1 MLHLFLLVTLTLAHG
16 ELPCAFTAPAGSGGL
31 AASRAFVA
39 AALAATNGSLTSD
52 LIICL
57 APGLHSVASEP
68 HALTGAVHG
77 VRGGGGRVV
86 WRGFGL
92 AAISGGLQVTGWA
105 PTTLGGSPA
114 FVAAVPAPLAATGAA
129 VRALWVRGARAAR
142 TRVEGAALGACTP
155 WSAAGAGG
163 ASGFT
168 CAAVPPAWATNS
180 TASIE
185 LTWPIV
191 VRNWIAP
198 RCTLASVVGANIT
211 LTSPCGAH
219 LAARW
224 GRLAAP
230 VAVEA
235 APAFPLPPG
244 VFFHD
249 RDGARLF
256 YAPTANQTSA
266 DLEAD
271 AWVAAQEVLSSLEHV
286 SGHSF
291 QGVNF
296 TYGAWAQVNSG
307 DGFVDDQAA
316 VFACS
321 STAVTPFCEGGTAEP
336 RGNVRVVGGA
346 GVAFEGCG
354 FAHLGAAY
362 ALSIMGGAKGPVVRG
377 CVFTDLSGGFLKLG
391 SITVAQNGGADPSL
405 WDSGASVTYNW
416 ASGLAEEYG
425 GACGYFGGF
434 LFSADVSHNT
444 VYDAGYSGFSQG
456 WGWGTLFPKGV
467 GNNSLSYNRA
477 VNVMRM
483 LRDGGG
489 IYVNGAENPEWPS
502 TMHHNFVDGDLAVYA
517 VFVRFASRAPL
528 PAGARLARG
537 GVFFARA
544 PQPPFLLPPTRTVPG
559 QWGFVLARV
568 R

>member
-1 MLHLFLLVTLTLAHG
+1 MSLLLLAILALARG

-31 AASRAFVA
+31 AAARDFLA
-39 AALAATNGSLTSD
+39 AAIFAKNGTLTSD
-52 LIICL
+52 LVICL

-68 HALTGAVHG
+68 HALTGAMHG
-77 VRGGGGRVV
+77 VRSGGGRVV
-86 WRGFGL
+86 WRGGGL
-92 AAISGGLQVTGWA
+92 AAISGGLQVAGWE
-105 PTTLGGSPA
+105 PTTLGGAPA

-155 WSAAGAGG
+155 WSTAGA
-163 ASGFT
+163 ASAGFT
-168 CAAVPPAWATNS
+168 CAAVPPAWAANS

-185 LTWPIV
+185 FTWPIV
-191 VRNWIAP
+191 VKNWIAP

-211 LTSPCGAH
+211 LAAPCGAH

-249 RDGARLF
+249 RDSARLF
-256 YAPTANQTSA
+256 YAPTANQTAA

-271 AWVAAQEVLSSLEHV
+271 AWVAAQEVLSSLENV
-286 SGHSF
+286 SGHAF

-296 TYGAWAQVNSG
+296 TYGAWAQANSG
-307 DGFVDDQAA
+307 DGFVDTQAA

-321 STAVTPFCEGGTAEP
+321 SGAVTPFCEGGAAEP

-354 FAHLGAAY
+354 FSHLGAAY

-391 SITVAQNGGADPSL
+391 SITVAQNGGADPTA

-434 LFSADVSHNT
+434 LFSADVSHNS
-444 VYDAGYSGFSQG
+444 VSDAGYSGFSQG
-456 WGWGTLFPKGV
+456 WGWGTEFPLGV
-467 GNNSLSYNRA
+467 GNNTISYNRA
-477 VNVMRM
+477 VNVMRV

-489 IYVNGAENPEWPS
+489 IYVNGATNPAWPPS

-517 VFVRFASRAPL
+517 VYVRPQAEPSR
-528 PAGARLARG
+528 AGARARS
-537 GVFFARA
+537 
-544 PQPPFLLPPTRTVPG
+544 QTPPFIATHTASVPG
-559 QWGFVLARV
+559 QWGVTLARV
-568 R
+568 